1 MLPLYNRELSSGVNV
16 MERDEWEDQ
25 ILKQMVEM
33 FKQMGLDVTEDDL
46 TRMMGQIQSQF
57 EDMGIDPEKIQ
68 SGDVKLNLQGDFGN
82 LSEILGKGGI
92 PDIGDIFSKMGVD
105 VKMSKSNTPE
115 PVQIE
120 VQETEE
126 TDDVKQV
133 PIADIYVDGSSMN
146 ITIDISRH
154 DELDD
159 SELELNLT
167 GGGSTLQLMRTT
179 QMRPLQ
185 RFELPKAA
193 ESVDTWE
200 LNNGIL
206 DITLTLR
213 DETESATP
221 QGGN

>member
-1 MLPLYNRELSSGVNV
+1 VGETV
-16 MERDEWEDQ
+16 EKDEWEDQ
-25 ILKQMVEM
+25 ILKQMMEM
-33 FKQMGLDVTEDDL
+33 FRKMGLDVDEDDL
-46 TRMMGQIQSQF
+46 SRMMNQIQSQF
-57 EDMGIDPEKIQ
+57 EDLGIDPEKIR
-68 SGDVKLNLQGDFGN
+68 SGDVKINLQSEFAN
-82 LSEILGKGGI
+82 LGEMLGKGGM
-92 PDIGDIFSKMGVD
+92 PDMNDIFSKMGVD
-105 VKMSKSNTPE
+105 VKMGKEKPSE
-115 PVQIE
+115 PVVVE
-120 VQETEE
+120 VTEVE
-126 TDDVKQV
+126 EDEDDSIKQV

-154 DELDD
+154 DELEDA
-159 SELELNLT
+159 ELELNLT

-193 ESVDTWE
+193 ESVDAWE

>member
-1 MLPLYNRELSSGVNV
+1 MPDLN
-16 MERDEWEDQ
+16 
-25 ILKQMVEM
+25 EM
-33 FKQMGLDVTEDDL
+33 FA
-46 TRMMGQIQSQF
+46 
-57 EDMGIDPEKIQ
+57 
-68 SGDVKLNLQGDFGN
+68 N
-82 LSEILGKGGI
+82 
-92 PDIGDIFSKMGVD
+92 MGVD
-105 VKMSKSNTPE
+105 VKMGQNEPE
-115 PVQIE
+115 PVEIQ
-120 VQETEE
+120 VEE
-126 TDDVKQV
+126 TDEEDDIKAV

-154 DELDD
+154 DELED

-193 ESVDTWE
+193 ESVDGWE

-213 DETESATP
+213 DQTESATP
-221 QGGN
+221 EGGN

>member
-1 MLPLYNRELSSGVNV
+1 

-25 ILKQMVEM
+25 VLKQMVEM
-33 FKQMGLDVTEDDL
+33 FRQLGMDVDEDDL
-46 TRMMGQIQSQF
+46 SRMMNQIQSQF
-57 EDMGIDPEKIQ
+57 EDMGIDPEKLK
-68 SGDVKLNLQGDFGN
+68 SGEFKFNVKGDFGN
-82 LSEILGKGGI
+82 LGEALAKGGT
-92 PDIGDIFSKMGVD
+92 PDIAEIFSKMGVD
-105 VKMSKSNTPE
+105 VKVGKGENPE
-115 PVQIE
+115 PAE
-120 VQETEE
+120 VTVTEVEE
-126 TDDVKQV
+126 TDEVQQV
-133 PIADIYVDGSSMN
+133 PIADIYVDGDSMN

-154 DELDD
+154 DELVD
-159 SELELNLT
+159 SELELNLS

-185 RFELPKAA
+185 SYELPKAA

-221 QGGN
+221 EGGH

>member
-1 MLPLYNRELSSGVNV
+1 MVRLYNRELSSGVI
-16 MERDEWEDQ
+16 MERDEWENQ

-46 TRMMGQIQSQF
+46 TRMMNQIQSQF
-57 EDMGIDPEKIQ
+57 EDMGIDPEKIR
-68 SGDVKLNLQGDFGN
+68 SGDMKINLQGDFGN
-82 LSEILGKGGI
+82 LGEILGQGGA
-92 PDIGDIFSKMGVD
+92 PDLNDIFSKMGVD
-105 VKMSKSNTPE
+105 VKMGNSPD
-115 PVQIE
+115 PVE
-120 VQETEE
+120 VEVNDTEE

-154 DELDD
+154 DELED

-185 RFELPKAA
+185 RFELPKVA
-193 ESVDTWE
+193 ESVDGWE

-213 DETESATP
+213 DETESATT

>member
-1 MLPLYNRELSSGVNV
+1 
-16 MERDEWEDQ
+16 
-25 ILKQMVEM
+25 
-33 FKQMGLDVTEDDL
+33 
-46 TRMMGQIQSQF
+46 MMGHN
-57 EDMGIDPEKIQ
+57 E
-68 SGDVKLNLQGDFGN
+68 
-82 LSEILGKGGI
+82 
-92 PDIGDIFSKMGVD
+92 
-105 VKMSKSNTPE
+105 PE
-115 PVQIE
+115 PVE
-120 VQETEE
+120 VQVEE
-126 TDDVKQV
+126 TDEGEEIKQV

-193 ESVDTWE
+193 ESVDGWE

-213 DETESATP
+213 DQTESATP
-221 QGGN
+221 EGGN

>member
-1 MLPLYNRELSSGVNV
+1 

-25 ILKQMVEM
+25 ILKQMLEM
-33 FKQMGLDVTEDDL
+33 FRQMGLDVDESYL
-46 TRMMGQIQSQF
+46 ARMMNQIQSQF
-57 EDMGIDPEKIQ
+57 ENLGIDPEKIRY
-68 SGDVKLNLQGDFGN
+68 GDFKINLQGDLGN
-82 LSEILGKGGI
+82 LEDMLGKGDM
-92 PDIGDIFSKMGVD
+92 PDLSEIFSKMGVD
-105 VKMSKSNTPE
+105 VKMGGENVPE
-115 PVQIE
+115 PAVVE
-120 VQETEE
+120 VSEVEDTE
-126 TDDVKQV
+126 DDSIKQV

-193 ESVDTWE
+193 ESVDAWE

-213 DETESATP
+213 DDTETATP
-221 QGGN
+221 EGGQ

>member
-1 MLPLYNRELSSGVNV
+1 MDRE
-16 MERDEWEDQ
+16 EWEEQ

-33 FKQMGLDVTEDDL
+33 FRQMGLDVNEDDL
-46 TRMMGQIQSQF
+46 TRMMSQIQSQF
-57 EDMGIDPEKIQ
+57 EDKGIDLEKIK
-68 SGDVKLNLQGDFGN
+68 SGDLKINLQGDFGN
-82 LSEILGKGGI
+82 LGDMLGKGSM
-92 PDIGDIFSKMGVD
+92 PDISEIFSKMGVD
-105 VKMSKSNTPE
+105 VKMGGDKTPE
-115 PVQIE
+115 PAVVE
-120 VQETEE
+120 VNEVEDEE
-126 TDDVKQV
+126 DDSIKQV

-159 SELELNLT
+159 SELELNLA

-185 RFELPKAA
+185 RFELPMKG
-193 ESVDTWE
+193 ESVVCWE

-213 DETESATP
+213 DETESTTP

>member
-1 MLPLYNRELSSGVNV
+1 

-25 ILKQMVEM
+25 ILKQMMEM
-33 FKQMGLDVTEDDL
+33 FRQMGLDVTEDDL
-46 TRMMGQIQSQF
+46 SRMMNQIQSQF
-57 EDMGIDPEKIQ
+57 ENLGIDPEKVR
-68 SGDVKLNLQGDFGN
+68 SGDVKINLQGDFAN
-82 LSEILGKGGI
+82 LGDMLSQGGV
-92 PDIGDIFSKMGVD
+92 PDLTDIFSKMGVD
-105 VKMSKSNTPE
+105 VKMGKGGTTEPAIVEVDEIEEGDDDSIKS
-115 PVQIE
+115 
-120 VQETEE
+120 
-126 TDDVKQV
+126 V

-193 ESVDTWE
+193 ESVDGWE

-221 QGGN
+221 TGGN

>member
-1 MLPLYNRELSSGVNV
+1 
-16 MERDEWEDQ
+16 MERDEWENQ

-33 FKQMGLDVTEDDL
+33 FRQMGLDVDEDDL
-46 TRMMGQIQSQF
+46 TRMMNQIQSQF
-57 EDMGIDPEKIQ
+57 ENLGVDPEKIR
-68 SGDVKLNLQGDFGN
+68 SGDVKINLQGDFAN
-82 LSEILGKGGI
+82 LGEMLGKGGV
-92 PDIGDIFSKMGVD
+92 PDLNDIFSKMGVD
-105 VKMSKSNTPE
+105 VKMGKGGTPE
-115 PVQIE
+115 PEPAIVEVDGIE
-120 VQETEE
+120 E
-126 TDDVKQV
+126 DDEDSIKSV

-193 ESVDTWE
+193 ESVDAWE

-221 QGGN
+221 TGGN

>member
-1 MLPLYNRELSSGVNV
+1 
-16 MERDEWEDQ
+16 MERDEWEEQ
-25 ILKQMVEM
+25 LLKQMLEM
-33 FKQMGLDVTEDDL
+33 FRQAGLDIDKDDL
-46 TRMMGQIQSQF
+46 TRMMNQIQSQF
-57 EDMGIDPEKIQ
+57 EDMGLDSEKLR
-68 SGDVKLNLQGDFGN
+68 SGDFKFNLQGDFGD
-82 LSEILGKGGI
+82 LGEMLKKGVA
-92 PDIGDIFSKMGVD
+92 PDLTEIFSKIGVD
-105 VKMSKSNTPE
+105 VKMGKEKAPE
-115 PVQIE
+115 PAE
-120 VQETEE
+120 VKVTEAEE

-133 PIADIYVDGSSMN
+133 PIADIYVDGDSMN
-146 ITIDISRH
+146 ITIDVSRH

-159 SELELNLT
+159 SELELNLS

-185 RFELPKAA
+185 SYELPKVA

-221 QGGN
+221 EGGK

>member
-1 MLPLYNRELSSGVNV
+1 M
-16 MERDEWEDQ
+16 DKDDWEDQ
-25 ILKQMVEM
+25 IMKQMMDM
-33 FKQMGLDVTEDDL
+33 FRQMGLDVDEDDL
-46 TRMMGQIQSQF
+46 TRMMNQIQSQF
-57 EDMGIDPEKIQ
+57 ENLGVDPEKIR
-68 SGDVKLNLQGDFGN
+68 SGDVKINLQGDFAN
-82 LSEILGKGGI
+82 LGEMLSKGGV
-92 PDIGDIFSKMGVD
+92 PDLNDIFSKMGVD
-105 VKMSKSNTPE
+105 VKMGKGGTPE
-115 PVQIE
+115 PEPAIVEVDDIE
-120 VQETEE
+120 EDGE
-126 TDDVKQV
+126 DSIKSV

-185 RFELPKAA
+185 RFELPTAA
-193 ESVDTWE
+193 ASVDAWE

-221 QGGN
+221 TGGN

>member
-1 MLPLYNRELSSGVNV
+1 MGETV
-16 MERDEWEDQ
+16 EKDEWEDQ
-25 ILKQMVEM
+25 ILKQMMEM
-33 FKQMGLDVTEDDL
+33 FRKMGLDVDEEDL
-46 TRMMGQIQSQF
+46 SRMMNQIQSQF
-57 EDMGIDPEKIQ
+57 EDLGIDPEKIR
-68 SGDVKLNLQGDFGN
+68 SGDVKINLQSEFAN
-82 LSEILGKGGI
+82 LGEMLGKGGI
-92 PDIGDIFSKMGVD
+92 PDMNDIFSKMGVD
-105 VKMSKSNTPE
+105 VKMGKEKSPE
-115 PVQIE
+115 PVVVE
-120 VQETEE
+120 VTEVE
-126 TDDVKQV
+126 EDEDDSIKQV

-154 DELDD
+154 DELEDA
-159 SELELNLT
+159 ELELNLT

-193 ESVDTWE
+193 ESVDAWE

>member
-1 MLPLYNRELSSGVNV
+1 VGETV
-16 MERDEWEDQ
+16 EKDEWEDQ
-25 ILKQMVEM
+25 ILKQMMEM
-33 FKQMGLDVTEDDL
+33 FRKMGLDVDEDDL
-46 TRMMGQIQSQF
+46 SRMMNQIQSQF
-57 EDMGIDPEKIQ
+57 EDLGVDPEKIR
-68 SGDVKLNLQGDFGN
+68 SGDVKINLQSEFAN
-82 LSEILGKGGI
+82 LGEMLGKGGM
-92 PDIGDIFSKMGVD
+92 PDMNDIFSKMGVD
-105 VKMSKSNTPE
+105 VKMGKEKPSE
-115 PVQIE
+115 PVVVE
-120 VQETEE
+120 VTEVE
-126 TDDVKQV
+126 EDEDDSIKQV

-154 DELDD
+154 DELEDA
-159 SELELNLT
+159 ELELNLT

-193 ESVDTWE
+193 ESVDAWE

>member
-1 MLPLYNRELSSGVNV
+1 
-16 MERDEWEDQ
+16 MERDEWEEQ

-33 FKQMGLDVTEDDL
+33 FRQLGMDVDEDDL
-46 TRMMGQIQSQF
+46 SRMMNQIQSQF
-57 EDMGIDPEKIQ
+57 EDMGIDPEKLR
-68 SGDVKLNLQGDFGN
+68 SGEFKFNVQGDFGN
-82 LSEILGKGGI
+82 LGEALAKGGT
-92 PDIGDIFSKMGVD
+92 PDIAEIFSKMGVD
-105 VKMSKSNTPE
+105 VKMGKEEASE
-115 PVQIE
+115 PAE
-120 VQETEE
+120 VTITEVEETEE
-126 TDDVKQV
+126 VQQV
-133 PIADIYVDGSSMN
+133 PIADIYVDGDSMN

-159 SELELNLT
+159 SELELNLS

-185 RFELPKAA
+185 SYELPKAA

-221 QGGN
+221 EGGH

>member
-1 MLPLYNRELSSGVNV
+1 
-16 MERDEWEDQ
+16 MERDEWEEQ
-25 ILKQMVEM
+25 LLKQMLEM
-33 FKQMGLDVTEDDL
+33 FRQMGLDVDESDL
-46 TRMMGQIQSQF
+46 TRMMNQIQSQF
-57 EDMGIDPEKIQ
+57 ENKGIDLEKIR
-68 SGDVKLNLQGDFGN
+68 SGDFKINLQGDFGN
-82 LSEILGKGGI
+82 LEDMLGKGGM
-92 PDIGDIFSKMGVD
+92 PDLNDIFSKMGVD
-105 VKMSKSNTPE
+105 VKMGQKDAPE
-115 PVQIE
+115 PAVIE
-120 VQETEE
+120 VNEVENDE
-126 TDDVKQV
+126 DDSIKQV

-179 QMRPLQ
+179 QMQPLQ

-193 ESVDTWE
+193 ESVDAWE

-213 DETESATP
+213 DDTETTTP
-221 QGGN
+221 EGGQ

>member
-1 MLPLYNRELSSGVNV
+1 MGETV
-16 MERDEWEDQ
+16 EKDEWEDQ
-25 ILKQMVEM
+25 ILKQMMEM
-33 FKQMGLDVTEDDL
+33 FRKMGLDVDEDDL
-46 TRMMGQIQSQF
+46 SRMMNQIQSQF
-57 EDMGIDPEKIQ
+57 EDLGVDPEKIR
-68 SGDVKLNLQGDFGN
+68 SGDVKINLQSEFAN
-82 LSEILGKGGI
+82 LGEMLGKGGM
-92 PDIGDIFSKMGVD
+92 PDMNDIFSKMGVD
-105 VKMSKSNTPE
+105 VKMGKEKPSE
-115 PVQIE
+115 PVVVE
-120 VQETEE
+120 VTEVE
-126 TDDVKQV
+126 EDEDDSIKQV

-154 DELDD
+154 DELEDA
-159 SELELNLT
+159 ELELNLT

-193 ESVDTWE
+193 ESVDAWE